1 MDHFTKGVVHAAQEQ
16 IKNGM
21 NEAEKLLTILL
32 RMNYSEDNAMACEA
46 EEGRKAYAKLNQST
60 IFYISDWVVN
70 NSPVLDNL
78 VYVTG
83 AGKEKYDILSL
94 IV

>member
-1 MDHFTKGVVHAAQEQ
+1 
-16 IKNGM
+16 
-21 NEAEKLLTILL
+21 
-32 RMNYSEDNAMACEA
+32 MACEA

>member
-1 MDHFTKGVVHAAQEQ
+1 MDKDFKGINPVFIV
-16 IKNGM
+16 N
-21 NEAEKLLTILL
+21 T
-32 RMNYSEDNAMACEA
+32 EDNAMACEA